1 MKHLS
6 LFKIASILT
15 FTQREI
21 QQTMALPRHQLFLF
35 LVAMFVSFADSTVP
49 EDPLRLFHQASPK
62 DKNFIMQSTQHVLK
76 LKSFG
81 KLGLVSSSLKMVNV
95 NDYGAHGDGK
105 TDDTLAFKKAW
116 KVACS
121 SAGAVFVVPQKSYV
135 LKPITFSGPCKSN
148 IAVQI
153 SGTLEASDNPSD
165 YSGDRTHW
173 IMFHSVQKLSVNGG
187 GTIDGNGNI
196 WWQNSCKRNHKLPCK
211 KAPTALTFYRCNYLT
226 VEDLTIKNGQQMHVS
241 FEESKNVIASGLTVT
256 APEDSPNTDG
266 IHITNTQN
274 IQILNTVIGTGDD
287 CISIESGS
295 TNVQATKITCGPGH
309 GISIG
314 SLGSGKSKDFV
325 SGVTI
330 NGAKF
335 SGTTNGVRIKTWQ
348 GGSGSASNIKFQNIE
363 MDKVMNPIIID
374 QNYCDQATPCKK
386 QKSAVEIRNVL
397 YENIKGTS
405 ASDVGVQFECSEKF
419 PCKGIVLQ
427 NVELER
433 EDGEGAKASCN
444 SVQLSYIGDVN
455 PQCP

>member
-6 LFKIASILT
+6 TPLFKRTILT
-15 FTQREI
+15 FTQREV
-21 QQTMALPRHQLFLF
+21 TMALPRHPLLFLF
-35 LVAMFVSFADSTVP
+35 AMIMLSFADSTVA
-49 EDPLRLFHQASPK
+49 EDPLLLFHEGSAK
-62 DKNFIMQSTQHVLK
+62 DNNFIVQSTNVLN
-76 LKSFG
+76 LKSFD
-81 KLGLVSSSLKMVNV
+81 KLGQISSSPKMVNV
-95 NDYGAHGDGK
+95 NDYGAQGDGK

-116 KVACS
+116 EVACS
-121 SAGAVFVVPQKSYV
+121 SGIAVFVVPQKNYL

-153 SGTLEASDNPSD
+153 TGTVEASDNISD
-165 YSGDRTHW
+165 YNEDRAHW
-173 IMFHSVQKLSVNGG
+173 LMFDSVQKLSVKGG

-196 WWQNSCKRNHKLPCK
+196 WWQNSCKTNQKLPCK
-211 KAPTALTFYRCNYLT
+211 KAPTALTFYKCKDLT
-226 VEDLTIKNGQQMHVS
+226 VEDLTIRNGQQMHVS
-241 FEESKNVIASGLTVT
+241 FEESENVIVSGLTVT

-295 TNVQATKITCGPGH
+295 RNVQATKITCGPGH

-314 SLGSGKSKDFV
+314 SLGSGESKDFV
-325 SGVTI
+325 SGVTV

-348 GGSGSASNIKFQNIE
+348 GGSGSASNIKFQNIQME
-363 MDKVMNPIIID
+363 KVTNPIVID

-386 QKSAVEIRNVL
+386 QKSAVQIKNVL

-405 ASDVGVQFECSEKF
+405 GSDVGVQFDCSEKF
-419 PCKGIVLQ
+419 PCEGIVLQ
-427 NVELER
+427 NIDLQYEDRR
-433 EDGEGAKASCN
+433 EAKASCN
-444 SVQLSYIGDVN
+444 SVQLSYRGDVN